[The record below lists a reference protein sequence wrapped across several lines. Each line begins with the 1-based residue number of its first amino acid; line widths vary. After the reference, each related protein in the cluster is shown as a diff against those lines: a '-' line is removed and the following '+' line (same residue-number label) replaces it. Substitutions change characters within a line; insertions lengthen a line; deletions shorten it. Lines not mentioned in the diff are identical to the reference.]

1 MRLADLVATSQR
13 VGDTRRKKEKIAALA
28 ATLSRLRGAETA
40 LGARY
45 LAGTLPQGKIGLGYA
60 KVFATL
66 EIPPASAAT
75 LTLVEVDERFS
86 RIATDS
92 GPGSGR
98 RKEEAFLHLLARAT
112 RAEQDFLRHL
122 VVGELRHGALE
133 GLMLEAIAE
142 AASVPA
148 GAVRRAQML
157 AADLGLVA
165 QAALQEGEAGLARFQ
180 LTVFSPVQPMLA
192 QTAEGVDD
200 ALARLHRCALELKL
214 DGARVQVHKSG
225 DEVRVF
231 TRNLN
236 DVTAAVPELV
246 ALARGLPARSLILD
260 GETIALGPGGAPLPF
275 QVTMRRFGRKLD
287 VAEMQA
293 SLPLSSFFFDC
304 LYLDDESLID
314 QPTEARHQALAS
326 ATPESARVPRL
337 ITEDPQAAARFLA
350 SAFERGHEGAMAKA
364 LDTPY
369 EAGSRGAGWLKLKQA
384 HTFDLVIL
392 AAEWGSGR
400 RKGWLSNLHLGARDP
415 ASGQFLMLGKTFKGL
430 TDAMLKWQTE
440 ALLALETHR
449 EGHVVFV
456 RPELV
461 AEIAVSD
468 VQASPHYPGGMALRF
483 ARVKQ
488 HRPDKPAS
496 EADTVDA
503 VRALLPVLPL

>member
-1 MRLADLVATSQR
+1 VA
-13 VGDTRRKKEKIAALA
+13 
-28 ATLSRLRGAETA
+28 
-40 LGARY
+40 
-45 LAGTLPQGKIGLGYA
+45 
-60 KVFATL
+60 
-66 EIPPASAAT
+66 
-75 LTLVEVDERFS
+75 
-86 RIATDS
+86 
-92 GPGSGR
+92 
-98 RKEEAFLHLLARAT
+98 
-112 RAEQDFLRHL
+112 
-122 VVGELRHGALE
+122 
-133 GLMLEAIAE
+133 
-142 AASVPA
+142 
-148 GAVRRAQML
+148 AVRRAQML

-165 QAALQEGEAGLARFQ
+165 QAALQEGEAGLERFR
-180 LTVFSPVQPMLA
+180 LELFSPIQPMLA

-214 DGARVQVHKSG
+214 DGARVQVHKAG

-236 DVTAAVPELV
+236 EVTAAVPELV
-246 ALARGLPARSLILD
+246 ALVRGLPARSLILD
-260 GETIALGPGGAPLPF
+260 GETIALGKDGAPLPF

-287 VAEMQA
+287 VAAMQA

-304 LYLDDESLID
+304 LYLDGESLID
-314 QPTEARHQALAS
+314 QPTALRHQALAD
-326 ATPESARVPRL
+326 ATPEANRVPRL
-337 ITEDPQAAARFLA
+337 VTEDPRAAARFLA
-350 SAFERGHEGAMAKA
+350 EAFARGHEGAMAKA

-400 RKGWLSNLHLGARDP
+400 RKGWLSNLHLGARVP
-415 ASGQFLMLGKTFKGL
+415 ASGQFVMLGKTFKGL

-449 EGHVVFV
+449 EGHVVYV

-461 AEIAVSD
+461 VEIALSD

-488 HRPDKPAS
+488 HRRDKPAA

-503 VRALLPVLPL
+503 VRALLPTLPD